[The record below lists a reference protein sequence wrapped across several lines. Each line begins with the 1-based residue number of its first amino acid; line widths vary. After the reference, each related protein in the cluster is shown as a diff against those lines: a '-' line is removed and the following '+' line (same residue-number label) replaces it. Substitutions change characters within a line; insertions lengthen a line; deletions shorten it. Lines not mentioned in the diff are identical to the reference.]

1 MSLELPPFTF
11 NFSPQKGKPG
21 HCMVAQ
27 VWDERGNNLAEVEP
41 SADPAYAT
49 MICRLFA
56 KSPLLVTLVE
66 QLISTAPSSSRD
78 HDFNFDQQAWDQAC
92 ATAQELI
99 AELRSVP

>member
-1 MSLELPPFTF
+1 MSLELPPFNF

-27 VWDERGNNLAEVEP
+27 VWDERGNTLAEVEP

-56 KSPLLVTLVE
+56 KSPRLVTLLE
-66 QLISTAPSSSRD
+66 QVIEHAAEPELSKD
-78 HDFNFDQQAWDQAC
+78 YELFDRARKD
-92 ATAQELI
+92 AQELI
-99 AELRSVP
+99 AELRSAPG

>member
-21 HCMVAQ
+21 HCTVAQ
-27 VWDERGNNLAEVEP
+27 VWDERGNNLAEIEP

-49 MICRLFA
+49 MIARLFA
-56 KSPLLVTLVE
+56 KSPRLVE
-66 QLISTAPSSSRD
+66 LLELVLDTCAEPDLSRD
-78 HDFNFDQQAWDQAC
+78 YELFEPAREEAR
-92 ATAQELI
+92 ALI